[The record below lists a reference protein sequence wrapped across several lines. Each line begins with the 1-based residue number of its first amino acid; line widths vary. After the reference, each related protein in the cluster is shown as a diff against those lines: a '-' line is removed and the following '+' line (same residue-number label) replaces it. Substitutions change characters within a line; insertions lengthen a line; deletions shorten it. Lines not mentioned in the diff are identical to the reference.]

1 MSSIEIETLGDR
13 FSFGC
18 RVHGLNASNVTE
30 QSVRESIFEAFERHG
45 VIVFTEMDRSDEL
58 QMVVSSIFGPPQEY
72 AFDGKVQVDPKAA
85 QGLVEFNYKGNIVE
99 ADGKPIVGWVPW
111 HFDACYSPKLNRGGV
126 LRALEIP
133 AEGGLTGFAD
143 GIQLYNAIS
152 AELRAQFEDA
162 FILYHYTRATFDKQ
176 RFGVPEG
183 YEWTSISPN
192 VRALFDAKNDEPR
205 ARHPA
210 IWQRESGERV
220 LHVSAWQATG
230 IYQRED
236 ADGDALLDALFQE
249 MYDKM
254 EVYWHQ
260 WQPSDMVA
268 WDNWRF
274 IHSAAGNDPKYPR
287 LVRRTTIAGDY
298 GLGQLEET

>member
-1 MSSIEIETLGDR
+1 MSAIKIEPLDGSL
-13 FSFGC
+13 SFGC
-18 RVHGLNASNVTE
+18 QVHGLNADNVTDA
-30 QSVRESIFEAFERHG
+30 SVRQAISEAFDRHG
-45 VIVFTEMDRSDEL
+45 MILFTEMDRTDEL
-58 QMVVSSIFGPPQEY
+58 QMAVSSIFGPPQDY
-72 AFDGKVQVDPKAA
+72 AFHGKVQVDPKAA
-85 QGLVEFNYKGNIVE
+85 QGLVEFNYEGNIVE

-111 HFDACYSPKLNRGGV
+111 HFDACYSPTLNRGGV

-133 AEGGLTGFAD
+133 TEGGLTGFAD

-152 AELRAQFEDA
+152 PQLRAQFENA
-162 FILYHYTRATFDKQ
+162 FILYHHTRATFENQ
-176 RFGVPEG
+176 RFGVPAG
-183 YEWTSISPN
+183 YRWVSMSPH
-192 VRALFDAKNDEPR
+192 VKALFEAKKNEPR
-205 ARHPA
+205 SLHPA
-210 IWQRESGERV
+210 IWQRDSGERV

-236 ADGDALLDALFQE
+236 AEGDALLEALCQE

-260 WQPSDMVA
+260 WQPTDMVA

-274 IHSAAGNDPKYPR
+274 VHSAAGNDPKYPR

-298 GLGQLEET
+298 GLGRLEEG